1 VFGLPKVI
9 VIFLTVDVD
18 PKSLTVA
25 QVGKKEITAAVIFRL
40 KFLQLFHIDFLPG
53 QQRHR
58 WRYLCEAATSL
69 VVTAASAAAGSASLV
84 QLKARKQTILS
95 AKNFVFIM
103 GFRLL
108 YLIDFLGKGLMCV
121 LNNVPKLLK

>member
-25 QVGKKEITAAVIFRL
+25 QVGKIEITAVIFRL

-58 WRYLCEAATSL
+58 WRYPFCEETATSL

-84 QLKARKQTILS
+84 QLVKARKLKAILS
-95 AKNFVFIM
+95 AKNFVFIIR

-108 YLIDFLGKGLMCV
+108 YLD
-121 LNNVPKLLK
+121 